1 MEDSENI
8 NTRNKLFKRFKKI
21 DKELYK
27 KAQYNT
33 LKLIIAKSE
42 HFLMMNSQNILETQ
56 KKLWETLKSLGMPK
70 KTLIS
75 NFYAVESNNAL
86 IFDKKAIAKMFKD
99 FF

>member
-1 MEDSENI
+1 
-8 NTRNKLFKRFKKI
+8 
-21 DKELYK
+21 
-27 KAQYNT
+27 
-33 LKLIIAKSE
+33 
-42 HFLMMNSQNILETQ
+42 
-56 KKLWETLKSLGMPK
+56 MPK